1 MLLGVKRAPPRL
13 CLRRGRTGA
22 TDRVVGPTGED
33 GTPRGHPVS
42 YHPPPPVKP
51 PAWELVV
58 PQERRHVEDVARHV
72 EAARLDARRARG
84 LERVAATAPARGA
97 AEAGRDHRHLDLV
110 LE

>member
-22 TDRVVGPTGED
+22 TDRVVGANRGGWNPKRA
-33 GTPRGHPVS
+33 PRFLP
-42 YHPPPPVKP
+42 PPPPVKP

-72 EAARLDARRARG
+72 EAARLDARRASG